1 MRSGFGFALMIF
13 FLLPQGTLAS
23 AGDLPGGAPVP
34 GIPEGAEGAEAAEA
48 AATAASGGPVPQA
61 CTDGAQKCAGAY
73 KELVHR
79 FSSGGCKGPKPEP
92 PARYVSNHG
101 DECYAMF
108 KECPDQGDAAE
119 KGMEGF
125 YRDMLKKCGGTY
137 GVTTAAEETADPG
150 KGGPRPGT
158 PAPTPVPTIPVIA
171 KPRKVIFDL
180 TFKVFLSGR
189 EECREKEEKAKAAR
203 KDATV
208 GKGVDDSHFYC
219 DRFYPPVDGLEG
231 KTGNNP
237 LEISNRIA
245 ESEKAGLRF
254 GKVKASL
261 EFETTEECVKEIR
274 RLDGLYGNV
283 IAFFGSYS
291 KDLNEVCQAIRDDKI
306 GALWQ
311 LQTGKKPRSVTGAR
325 R

>member
-1 MRSGFGFALMIF
+1 MRARYLFLACFISLKSFADDGA
-13 FLLPQGTLAS
+13 PAPE
-23 AGDLPGGAPVP
+23 AGDRPSLS
-34 GIPEGAEGAEAAEA
+34 AECEKEK
-48 AATAASGGPVPQA
+48 
-61 CTDGAQKCAGAY
+61 QKCFGPYQSDLEAYVGRGCRGERVQAPGHYSGNHRDDCYDMLTACGDRVASIEGELERTYDEWMRRCPGRDSGNAPGSGDQVDLAKGA
-73 KELVHR
+73 KKNSTTPVVPTVPVI
-79 FSSGGCKGPKPEP
+79 PKP
-92 PARYVSNHG
+92 
-101 DECYAMF
+101 
-108 KECPDQGDAAE
+108 
-119 KGMEGF
+119 
-125 YRDMLKKCGGTY
+125 KKVY
-137 GVTTAAEETADPG
+137 
-150 KGGPRPGT
+150 
-158 PAPTPVPTIPVIA
+158 
-171 KPRKVIFDL
+171 FDL

-208 GKGVDDSHFYC
+208 GKGVDDSHVYC

-274 RLDGLYGNV
+274 RLDGLYGNL